1 MDIYNDT
8 VKSLVLNPEFRKWV
22 LYPDPELNKTW
33 KQYLS
38 ANPASVTDVELAR
51 ELILELF
58 SNQYP
63 LQNKE
68 YKEIWDKIETETTK
82 EDQQKQFGKVV
93 PIRQGMVQ
101 AQITSTKAAFQLG
114 YFWRIASILLVA
126 LGLGFLASR
135 YMLPEPTAEIPQP
148 VKNVV
153 FNNPPGVK
161 SSISLADGTRVMLN
175 AGSSLSYEENRF
187 KAVRDVFLEGEAYF
201 EVAHDPDRP
210 FTVHAGGVNTTA
222 LGTSFNIMA
231 YKGEKQMIS
240 LVTGKV
246 SIAFPDLKN
255 EEILLAPK
263 EAISISTDKR
273 LISRTEFDEDAILA
287 WTRKTILFDDT
298 KLAEAIRA
306 LENWYGVRIH
316 FQNQPKPGMHLSGK
330 FHNETLENV
339 LEGLSYTAG
348 IDFLIGKDQVSIKFN
363 K

>member
-8 VKSLVLNPEFRKWV
+8 VKGLVLNPEFRKWV
-22 LYPDPELNKTW
+22 LNSNPELNKTW

-38 ANPASVTDVELAR
+38 NNPTSVKDVELAR

-63 LQNKE
+63 LQDQE
-68 YKEIWDKIETETTK
+68 YKEIWDKIETKTSK
-82 EDQQKQFGKVV
+82 EDQQKQFAKVV
-93 PIRQGMVQ
+93 PIRQGIVKEKPSS
-101 AQITSTKAAFQLG
+101 AQNSFQFG
-114 YFWRIASILLVA
+114 YFWRIASILLIA
-126 LGLGFLASR
+126 LGLGFIGSR
-135 YMLPEPTAEIPQP
+135 YMLPEPTVEMPQP
-148 VKNVV
+148 VKMVV

-187 KAVRDVFLEGEAYF
+187 KEVRDVFLQGEAFF

-210 FTVHAGGVNTTA
+210 FTVNAGGVNTTA

-231 YKGEKQMIS
+231 YKDEKQLIS

-246 SIAFPDLKN
+246 SIALPNLKN

-263 EAISISTDKR
+263 EAISISPDRKVV
-273 LISRTEFDEDAILA
+273 SRTKFDEDAILA

-298 KLAEAIRA
+298 NLAEAIRA
-306 LENWYGVRIH
+306 LENWYGVRFH
-316 FQNQPKPGMHLSGK
+316 FQNQPNPGMHLSGK

-348 IDFLIGKDQVSIKFN
+348 LDFRIEKDQVSITFK
-363 K
+363 